1 VQNLGLS
8 VDHPF
13 AQKTWAESLGL
24 PFPVLSD
31 SPDLRVIRSY
41 GVVQHYGD
49 PPRPV
54 AQRSFFLI
62 DKQGI
67 VRGKWLAR
75 NDEVFPSEPIL
86 KVARELAG
94 M

>member
-1 VQNLGLS
+1 M
-8 VDHPF
+8 
-13 AQKTWAESLGL
+13 

-31 SPDLRVIRSY
+31 YPDLRVIRSY
-41 GVVQHYGD
+41 GVVQHSTDD
-49 PPRPV
+49 PSWLAARR
-54 AQRSFFLI
+54 AFFLI

-67 VRGKWLAR
+67 LRGEWLAWAE
-75 NDEVFPSEPIL
+75 EVFPSEPIL

>member
-1 VQNLGLS
+1 M
-8 VDHPF
+8 
-13 AQKTWAESLGL
+13 

-31 SPDLRVIRSY
+31 HPDLGVIRSY
-41 GVVQHYGD
+41 GVVQHRD
-49 PPRPV
+49 KKPHTV
-54 AQRSFFLI
+54 AVRSFFLI

-67 VRGKWLAR
+67 VRGKWLAG
-75 NDEVFPSEPIL
+75 NKEVFPSAPIL